1 MVLIVSLSTD
11 PAMRALAR
19 RYGESPLGAAYAT
32 AQVERL
38 ADLRTLAEGVEML
51 RFALAHR
58 GSYRRGVVEPTHPAL
73 AELGVVASVV
83 IGRTLSIVGA
93 ELRRFVRGDYSLLAD
108 DAGELE
114 TIELSVDLSGD
125 ATGEGELVYTHRGE
139 AFLAPPQLPGGLVL
153 ATRSATVGRYERYLT
168 HRVGERE
175 IVRLRVTLR

>member
-1 MVLIVSLSTD
+1 MSLSTD
-11 PAMRALAR
+11 PATRALAR

-38 ADLRTLAEGVEML
+38 SELMRLAEGVEMS

-58 GSYRRGVVEPTHPAL
+58 GSYRRGEVDAAHPAL
-73 AELGVVASVV
+73 EELGLVASVV
-83 IGRTLSIVGA
+83 LGRTLRVVGA
-93 ELRRFVRGDYSLLAD
+93 ELRRFVRGDYSLLGD

-114 TIELSVDLSGD
+114 SIELSVDLSGE

-153 ATRSATVGRYERYLT
+153 ATRSGTVGRYERYLT

-175 IVRLRVTLR
+175 IVRLRVSLR